1 MTDASETA
9 PLQTGEWLELVVEA
23 DREAIESVAELFGR
37 FGYNEGVVIEEPFK
51 QDPDGDNLAVDVTKP
66 VRVRTYLPAESIDD
80 ETIEAIRSG
89 LWSLGLIRP
98 VGELVVERR
107 KEEDWANTW
116 KEFYRPVKV
125 GTKTVVRPP
134 WLEYEAGHDEIVVVL
149 DPGMAFGNG
158 THHTTRLALIGLE
171 TMIEPGM
178 TVYDGGTGS
187 GILAIAAAKLGA
199 KHVDGVDID
208 PVSVRTAIENVE
220 RNELGI
226 PVHLETGSIGQGE
239 PFDGVEYDLVLA
251 NIIARILIEL
261 NEGIVARVKPGGIL
275 VLSGI
280 IENREEETRAIYE
293 QYPLDFI
300 ERRQEEDW
308 VSIVYRKRALS
319 RG

>member
-1 MTDASETA
+1 MNESNER
-9 PLQTGEWLELVVEA
+9 PGLQAGEWLELVVEA

-51 QDPDGDNLAVDVTKP
+51 QDPDGDNLAVDITKS
-66 VRVRTYLPAESIDD
+66 VRIRTYLPAESIDS

-89 LWSLGLIRP
+89 LWSLGMIRP

-107 KEEDWANTW
+107 REEDWANTW
-116 KEFYRPVKV
+116 KEFYHPVKV

-134 WLEYEAGHDEIVVVL
+134 WQDYDPADDEIVVVL

-158 THHTTRLALIGLE
+158 THHTTRLALVGLE
-171 TMIEPGM
+171 ALIEPGM
-178 TVYDGGTGS
+178 TVFDGGTGS

-208 PVSVRTAIENVE
+208 PVSVRTAIENIG
-220 RNELGI
+220 RNDLQV

-239 PFDGVEYDLVLA
+239 PFDGVQYDLVLA

-261 NEGIVARVKPGGIL
+261 NESIFARVKPGGVL

-280 IENREEETRAIYE
+280 IEDREEETRAIYE

-308 VSIVYRKRALS
+308 VSIVYRRRS
-319 RG
+319 

>member
-1 MTDASETA
+1 MSELNEGA
-9 PLQTGEWLELVVEA
+9 DLQAGEWLELVVEA

-37 FGYNEGVVIEEPFK
+37 FGYNEGVVIEEPFR

-66 VRVRTYLPAESIDD
+66 VRVRTYLPAESIDE

-89 LWSLGLIRP
+89 LRSLNMIRP

-134 WLEYEAGHDEIVVVL
+134 WQEYDPVEDEIVVVL

-158 THHTTRLALIGLE
+158 THHTTRLALVGLE
-171 TMIEPGM
+171 ALIEPGM
-178 TVYDGGTGS
+178 TVFDGGTGS

-199 KHVDGVDID
+199 THVDGVDID

-220 RNELGI
+220 RNELVV

-239 PFDGVEYDLVLA
+239 PFDGVQYDLVLA

-261 NEGIVARVKPGGIL
+261 NEGIFARVKPGGVL

-308 VSIVYRKRALS
+308 VSIVYRR
-319 RG
+319 R

>member
-1 MTDASETA
+1 MSELNEGA
-9 PLQTGEWLELVVEA
+9 GLQAGEWLELAVEA

-51 QDPDGDNLAVDVTKP
+51 QDPDGDNLTVDVTKP
-66 VRVRTYLPAESIDD
+66 VRLRTYLPAESIDD

-89 LWSLGLIRP
+89 LWSLGMIRP
-98 VGELVVERR
+98 VGELIVERR
-107 KEEDWANTW
+107 REEDWANTW

-134 WLEYEAGHDEIVVVL
+134 WQEYEPAEDEIAVVL

-171 TMIEPGM
+171 ALVEPGM
-178 TVYDGGTGS
+178 TVFDGGTGS

-208 PVSVRTAIENVE
+208 SVSVRTAIENVE
-220 RNELGI
+220 RNELDI

-239 PFDGVEYDLVLA
+239 PFDGVQYDLVLA

-261 NEGIVARVKPGGIL
+261 NEGIVDRVRPGGIL

-280 IENREEETRAIYE
+280 IENREEETRAVYE
-293 QYPLDFI
+293 RHPLDFV

-308 VSIVYRKRALS
+308 VSIVYRKRA
-319 RG
+319 

>member
-1 MTDASETA
+1 MRIMSEPITGTS
-9 PLQTGEWLELVVEA
+9 LQTGEWLELVVDA

-37 FGYNEGVVIEEPFK
+37 FGYNEGVVIEEPFR
-51 QDPDGDNLAVDVTKP
+51 QDADGDNLAVDVTKP
-66 VRVRTYLPAESIDD
+66 VRVRTYLPAESIADD
-80 ETIEAIRSG
+80 TIAAIRSG
-89 LWSLGLIRP
+89 LRSLGMLRP
-98 VGELVVERR
+98 VGELTVERR

-134 WLEYEAGHDEIVVVL
+134 WLEYEAGDDEIVVVL

-171 TMIEPGM
+171 ANITSGM

-199 KHVDGVDID
+199 THVDGVDID
-208 PVSVRTAIENVE
+208 PVSVRTAIENVD
-220 RNELGI
+220 RNELLV

-261 NEGIVARVKPGGIL
+261 NEGIFARVKPGGIL

-293 QYPLDFI
+293 RYPLDFV

-308 VSIVYRKRALS
+308 VSLVYRKHA
-319 RG
+319 